1 MEKQTPTSH
10 QYINTAFQN
19 PEFVQQLW
27 CEEDKIST
35 ILSHAVEE
43 CSVND
48 NNSPFSVCCDYLIDY
63 VCVYLIKKPSDFLYI
78 FAKFDDAKNKITFM
92 NLYFQNYLTQIT
104 VTYALLKNITLINE
118 IGEYQYWIEYPL
130 KFRATKLIQNASL
143 GSLTIT
149 DLFPTE
155 LDLPEEMKDYL
166 LSWAYAENKL
176 TKKDITY
183 FEAHYARSYELLRQA
198 MQNNK

>member
-1 MEKQTPTSH
+1 MEKQPPTSQ

-35 ILSHAVEE
+35 ILSHAVKE
-43 CSVND
+43 CSVNE
-48 NNSPFSVCCDYLIDY
+48 NNSPLSICCDYLIDY
-63 VCVYLIKKPSDFLYI
+63 VCVYLVKKPSDFIYI
-78 FAKFDDAKNKITFM
+78 FASFDQAKDKITFM
-92 NLYFQNYLTQIT
+92 NLYFQNYLTHNT

-130 KFRATKLIQNASL
+130 KFRATKLIQNASQ

-149 DLFPTE
+149 ALFPTE

-166 LSWAYAENKL
+166 LSWAFVENKL
-176 TKKDITY
+176 AETDIEY
-183 FEAHYARSYELLRQA
+183 FRTHYARSYEMLKQA
-198 MQNNK
+198 KQNNK